1 MAVLA
6 ITRIATDTTGRVVE
20 AALLAFPGDRVDAV
34 FTAHHVLNERPTQ
47 G

>member
-1 MAVLA
+1 MAVLTV
-6 ITRIATDTTGRVVE
+6 TRIATDANGRVVE
-20 AALLAFPGDRVDAV
+20 AALLVFPGDRVDAV